1 MKFYY
6 GLAAAVMGVAASSAI
21 VAPKISYALTPTEV
35 SQLAKQFTVLI
46 EGTSS
51 GSGAIV
57 RREGNT
63 YYVLTA
69 KQVVEGA
76 GKQAIVTP
84 DGRRYQLDYGTVRQL
99 PSRDLA
105 LVQFTSN
112 QDYRVADLGDAG
124 VARLGTAVYVAGFP
138 KQGANTGGKYQFTE
152 GKIYGASAPRSA
164 ISRPAQNQVDGYA
177 LNYTN
182 VTRSGMSGGPVLN
195 EEGRLIGI
203 HRQAEN
209 QALGSNVGLNL
220 GIPINGYRQQI
231 AQLIEPARSSVPQI
245 GSTPSAGNAQ
255 AGSRRIPAL
264 FLQQPNRLNINGAQQ
279 QPNRLN
285 VNGAQQQPNRL
296 NINGSQQLVDE
307 VWQVVNRQYVDGT
320 FNNVDWQQV
329 RREYVS
335 RSYNSQ
341 EDAYKAI
348 RDMLKKLNDP
358 YTRFLDPK
366 AFRDLQ
372 SDTSGQLTG
381 VGLQLAQDEKTK
393 KLVVI
398 APIEDTPAA
407 KAGII
412 AKDGIVKIDDKS
424 TEGMDANQ
432 AAQLIRGQAGT
443 QVTLTIQRG
452 DRQLV
457 FPLRRARIELHPVR
471 YSYQNNQ
478 LGGIGYIRLSQFSAN
493 APKEMGDAIQNLEK
507 QRVNGYILD
516 LRSNPGGLLG
526 TSIEIARMW
535 IDSGTIV
542 STATRQGLRDRRV
555 AINSALTNKPLVV
568 LVDGGSASAS
578 EILSGALQD
587 NKRAVLVGAKT
598 FGKGLVQSVQPL
610 LDGSGMAVTI
620 AKYYT
625 PSGRDINKSGIRP
638 DVVLE
643 LSEKQREAL
652 SSDRTKLGTPSDPQY
667 ALALETL
674 RQQIAQRGNRAE
686 SISR

>member
-1 MKFYY
+1 MVRMKFYY

-46 EGTSS
+46 EGTNS

-57 RREGNT
+57 KREGNT

-69 KQVVEGA
+69 NQVVEGA

-84 DGRRYQLDYGTVRQL
+84 DGRRYQLNYATVRQL

-112 QDYRVADLGDAG
+112 QNYRVADLGDAG

-138 KQGANTGGKYQFTE
+138 KPTANTGGNYQFTE
-152 GKIYGASAPRSA
+152 GKIF
-164 ISRPAQNQVDGYA
+164 SRPAQNQVNGYA

-182 VTRSGMSGGPVLN
+182 ATRSGMSGGPVLN

-209 QALGSNVGLNL
+209 QALSSNVGLNL

-231 AQLIEPARSSVPQI
+231 AQLIEPPRSIAPQI

-264 FLQQPNRLNINGAQQ
+264 FVQQPNRVNINGVQQQPNRVNINGAQQ
-279 QPNRLN
+279 QPN
-285 VNGAQQQPNRL
+285 QL
-296 NINGSQQLVDE
+296 NITGAQQLVDE
-307 VWQVVNRQYVDGT
+307 VWQVVNRQYVDAT

-329 RREYVS
+329 RREYVG

-341 EDAYKAI
+341 EDAYKAV

-412 AKDGIVKIDDKS
+412 AKDGIVKIDDKG

-443 QVTLTIQRG
+443 LVTLTIQRG
-452 DRQLV
+452 DKQLV
-457 FPLRRARIELHPVR
+457 VPLRRARIEIHPVR

-493 APKEMGDAIQNLEK
+493 APKEMNDAIQNLEK

-542 STATRQGLRDRRV
+542 STATRQGQRDRRV

-620 AKYYT
+620 AKYFT
-625 PSGRDINKSGIRP
+625 PAGRDINKSGIQP

-643 LSEKQREAL
+643 LTEQQKEAL